1 MNQQNKRP
9 TPPPPPPVRSR
20 QTATHKKPKPAP
32 RKRIVHH
39 GQKKKHRTVRR
50 ELSAGGVAVRQ
61 ENGLWYAAL
70 LKTEHRRGSVWVLP
84 KGHVE
89 LDRKESISDAAKREV
104 QEEAGIM
111 ELTVREKLGITR
123 FVFQAETALVKKTVH
138 YFLMV
143 TEQKEL
149 VPQAEEGFID
159 AGWFPIDVAITMLE
173 YDTDQDIVTKGKAV
187 LEGKSIESVPPL
199 SRKPKKQIIIHS

>member
-1 MNQQNKRP
+1 M
-9 TPPPPPPVRSR
+9 R
-20 QTATHKKPKPAP
+20 QTAT
-32 RKRIVHH
+32 RKRKPVVRI
-39 GQKKKHRTVRR
+39 QKKRVARHSRGRRNVRR

-61 ENGLWYAAL
+61 ENGMWYVAL
-70 LKTEHRRGSVWVLP
+70 LKTEHRRGNVWVLP

-89 LDRKESISDAAKREV
+89 LDRKETIAEAAKREV

-111 ELTVREKLGITR
+111 NLDIKGPLGNTK

-143 TEQKEL
+143 TDQKEL
-149 VPQAEEGFID
+149 VPQAEEGFSE

-173 YDTDQDIVTKGKAV
+173 YDTDQDIVRKGKHL
-187 LEGKSIESVPPL
+187 LEGKSIEDVPM
-199 SRKPKKQIIIHS
+199 SSARKQIRIHS